1 MRDLGDDILKVHDLK
16 KYFYS
21 REGWLRKGVV
31 KAVDGV
37 SFSVREGETFGLIGE
52 SGSGKTTV
60 GKMLV
65 GIYSPTEGRIW
76 FKGREVSDSRVTR
89 TKWFKREVQ
98 IVFQNPISALNPRRS
113 VRQILQVPLQ
123 VHHIVE
129 RNQYKAK
136 IAELLEIVKLPP
148 EYMSKY
154 PHALSGGEKQ
164 RVSLARALALN
175 PSFVILD
182 EPTSALDVSVQAKI
196 IALLLELKKDWGLT
210 YLFISHDLS
219 LVRNV
224 AERTAVM
231 YAGRLCEIARTEELF
246 NAPLHPYTQMLLAAI
261 PVVSEEEEKIKPHK
275 IEIEGEILS
284 HKTPLTGCSFYP
296 RCKNARSICSEK
308 KPEMVEISVGH
319 LVSCHMCKENG
330 GDLDEA

>member
-1 MRDLGDDILKVHDLK
+1 MKNLSDDILKVHDLK

-21 REGWLRKGVV
+21 REGWLRKRVV

-76 FKGREVSDSRVTR
+76 FKGKEVSDSRVTR

-129 RNQYKAK
+129 RNHYEAK
-136 IAELLEIVKLPP
+136 IAELLEVVKLPP
-148 EYMSKY
+148 EYMAKY

-175 PSFVILD
+175 PSFVVLD

-246 NAPLHPYTQMLLAAI
+246 SAPLHPYTQMLLAAI

-275 IEIEGEILS
+275 IEIGGEILS
-284 HKTPLTGCSFYP
+284 YEAPLTGCSFYP

-308 KPEMVEISVGH
+308 IPEMVEISVGH
-319 LVSCHMCKENG
+319 LVSCHMYKENG
-330 GDLDEA
+330 GDPDET